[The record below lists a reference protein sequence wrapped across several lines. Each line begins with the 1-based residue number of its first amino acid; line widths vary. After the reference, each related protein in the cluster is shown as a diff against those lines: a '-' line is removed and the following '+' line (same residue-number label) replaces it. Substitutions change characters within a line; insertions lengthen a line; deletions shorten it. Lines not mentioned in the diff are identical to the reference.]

1 MVSGAVE
8 WSGTPQVTVSTQMN
22 SVWSGKDVFL
32 GGFGTHKRGNGSS
45 SVRGESWEAVSWDRV
60 RQQGRNRLG

>member
-22 SVWSGKDVFL
+22 SVWPGKDVFL
-32 GGFGTHKRGNGSS
+32 GGFPTKEGMAL
-45 SVRGESWEAVSWDRV
+45 V
-60 RQQGRNRLG
+60 Q